1 MAFYFGGYL
10 ITLDT
15 LKTLAMARNGQ
26 LPRVAEG
33 YDPYLAD
40 IKQALEKLPNFLGL
54 GFDDLLRDVRG
65 VALPKK
71 LPDEKTEGGIILVRV
86 EGDPLERPDM
96 FRETDKRV
104 KQVLEERL
112 GVEIGPFLSY
122 SI

>member
-10 ITLDT
+10 NT
-15 LKTLAMARNGQ
+15 LKTLAMTRNGT

-33 YDPYLAD
+33 SDPYLAD
-40 IKQALEKLPNFLGL
+40 IEQALEKLPNSLGL
-54 GFDDLLRDVRG
+54 DFDELFRDVRG
-65 VALPKK
+65 VALPQKSA
-71 LPDEKTEGGIILVRV
+71 DEKTEGGIILVRV

-96 FRETDKRV
+96 FRETAGDKRV